1 MYIYLCTK
9 INVDIDNPFHFSCL
23 YVVTDWMLSEQIL
36 KHKITAANISIK
48 LIVFHLSQNCLAL
61 SNVHLHESLE
71 KCAYCYCHHYL
82 PKS

>member
-1 MYIYLCTK
+1 MYLCAK
-9 INVDIDNPFHFSCL
+9 IDADINYFILAAFML
-23 YVVTDWMLSEQIL
+23 VTDWMLSGQIL
-36 KHKITAANISIK
+36 KHKITAANISVK

-71 KCAYCYCHHYL
+71 KCAYCYCQHYL